1 MKRILLLSFLITA
14 STLQAQIKLG
24 VKAGVSTT
32 DFVLGSQC
40 FDSPYHGGVFI
51 GGIAQFKLPLTGL
64 YLDASLL
71 YETRRISMENETDS
85 HVDHETI
92 KYLTLPINAKIGL
105 GMGSV
110 FGAYVATG
118 PQFSFNLGE
127 KKIWEQNYDINGA
140 FLSWNIGGGI
150 QILHKIQVGYNYNI
164 AVSKTAEVDT
174 HNLYTNIR
182 HSNVKENVHQFI
194 ITYLF

>member
-1 MKRILLLSFLITA
+1 MKRILLLFFLVTA
-14 STLQAQIKLG
+14 TTLHAQIKLG

-51 GGIAQFKLPLTGL
+51 GGAVQFKLPLTGL
-64 YLDASLL
+64 YLDAGLL
-71 YETRRISMENETDS
+71 YETRRISMENKVDT
-85 HVDHETI
+85 HVDHETLN
-92 KYLTLPINAKIGL
+92 YLTLPVNAKIGL

-110 FGAYVATG
+110 VGVYVATG

-127 KKIWEQNYDINGA
+127 KKIWEQNYDINGTL
-140 FLSWNIGGGI
+140 FSWNIGGGL

-164 AVSKTAEVDT
+164 AISKTADVDT
-174 HNLYTNIR
+174 HNLYTSIR
-182 HSNVKENVHQFI
+182 HSNVKENVHQFV
-194 ITYLF
+194 ITYFF